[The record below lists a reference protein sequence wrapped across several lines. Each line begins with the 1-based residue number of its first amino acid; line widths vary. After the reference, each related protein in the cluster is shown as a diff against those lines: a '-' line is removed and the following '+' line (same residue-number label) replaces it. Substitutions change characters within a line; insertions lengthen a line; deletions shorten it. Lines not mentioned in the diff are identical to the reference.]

1 MPFADFA
8 AKRLMKNITPE
19 GAAARAAAAK
29 STTAPKAKAGRKL
42 VQTPPSAWDWRK
54 QGKVPAIR
62 NQGGCGS
69 CWAFAGAYG
78 SGRAAVGRPAGGWGC
93 GGDARAALCAQ
104 RASIPCSSAAAGSR
118 LPLLQ
123 PSPPWRARL

>member
-69 CWAFAGAYG
+69 CWAFAGEQLG
-78 SGRAAVGRPAGGWGC
+78 
-93 GGDARAALCAQ
+93 
-104 RASIPCSSAAAGSR
+104 GSR
-118 LPLLQ
+118 GVMVALPL
-123 PSPPWRARL
+123 